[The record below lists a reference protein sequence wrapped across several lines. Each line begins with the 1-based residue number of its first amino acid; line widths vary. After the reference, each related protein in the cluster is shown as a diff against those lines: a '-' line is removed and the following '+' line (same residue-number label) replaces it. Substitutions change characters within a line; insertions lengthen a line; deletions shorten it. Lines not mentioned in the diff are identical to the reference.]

1 MSNMPTIQDKLQ
13 LLSSLCDAASRY
25 DLPPLYNAAAEK
37 ETTAGND
44 GNDPASD
51 SDLIDGDD
59 TLGNDF
65 QVPRRTSV
73 SNRRSATQSLAG
85 PKRKYNTE
93 QAAQTR
99 MIRNELR
106 KRGVDPGPHYKPR
119 GAVKR
124 KWVASG
130 KYRGAT
136 LKKGGNLRN
145 FKNMEKYSKVESIF
159 MQSNSGNRRRGR
171 PRSSGS
177 VSIAE
182 LTADRVNVPSRPRNV
197 VHI

>member
-1 MSNMPTIQDKLQ
+1 MSNMPTIQDKLK
-13 LLSSLCDAASRY
+13 LLSTLCDAASRY
-25 DLPPLYNAAAEK
+25 ELPPLYNAASEK
-37 ETTAGND
+37 ETTGND

-59 TLGNDF
+59 ALDVDF
-65 QVPRRTSV
+65 HVPRRTSV
-73 SNRRSATQSLAG
+73 SNRRSEAQSLAA

-106 KRGVDPGPHYKPR
+106 KRGIDPGPHYKPR

-159 MQSNSGNRRRGR
+159 MQSNFGNRRRGR
-171 PRSSGS
+171 PRSSTSASSGK
-177 VSIAE
+177 
-182 LTADRVNVPSRPRNV
+182 LTAATVNVPSRPRNV
-197 VHI
+197 VQI

>member
-13 LLSSLCDAASRY
+13 LLSTLCDAASRY
-25 DLPPLYNAAAEK
+25 DLPPLYDAAAEK
-37 ETTAGND
+37 ETTGND
-44 GNDPASD
+44 GNDATSD
-51 SDLIDGDD
+51 LDLIDGDD
-59 TLGNDF
+59 TLSGDF
-65 QVPRRTSV
+65 HVPRRTSV
-73 SNRRSATQSLAG
+73 SNRRNEAQRLAA

-106 KRGVDPGPHYKPR
+106 KRGIDPGPHYKPR
-119 GAVKR
+119 GTVKR

-159 MQSNSGNRRRGR
+159 MQSNFGNRRRGR
-171 PRSSGS
+171 PRSSTSSSSGK
-177 VSIAE
+177 
-182 LTADRVNVPSRPRNV
+182 LTAATVNVPSRPRNV
-197 VHI
+197 VQI

>member
-1 MSNMPTIQDKLQ
+1 MSNMPTIQDKLK
-13 LLSSLCDAASRY
+13 LLSTLCDAASRY
-25 DLPPLYNAAAEK
+25 ELPPLYNAAAEK
-37 ETTAGND
+37 ETTGND

-59 TLGNDF
+59 ALGVDF
-65 QVPRRTSV
+65 HVPRRTSV
-73 SNRRSATQSLAG
+73 SNRRSGAQISAA

-106 KRGVDPGPHYKPR
+106 KRGIDPGPHYKPR

-177 VSIAE
+177 VVSITE
-182 LTADRVNVPSRPRNV
+182 LTAATVNAPSRPRNV
-197 VHI
+197 VQI